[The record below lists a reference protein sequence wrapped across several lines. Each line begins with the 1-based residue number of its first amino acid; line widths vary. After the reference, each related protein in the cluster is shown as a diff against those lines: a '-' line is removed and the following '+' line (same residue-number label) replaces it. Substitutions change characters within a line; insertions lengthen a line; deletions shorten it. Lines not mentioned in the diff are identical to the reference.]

1 MAKIE
6 MTVLA
11 EEYPLI
17 ESHNLTYEIVAEVG
31 PEGGNPWVIVRG
43 DRRDIAA
50 FLLLHCPD
58 DAAFLRSRIVAE

>member
-11 EEYPLI
+11 DEYPLI
-17 ESHNLTYEIVAEVG
+17 GEMKLTLEIVAEVG
-31 PEGGNPWVIVRG
+31 PEGGNPWVILRG

-58 DAAFLRSRIVAE
+58 DAVFLRSRIVAE